1 MMNEEKMRIL
11 EMLQDGKINAEETEK
26 LLAAL
31 GEEESGQTGALQLKN
46 RERTEKSDSKEG
58 NKRHLRII
66 VNETGKEKVNMS
78 LPLGI
83 AKSILNFVPQ
93 SAKDK
98 MAAKDIDL
106 NALTKTIDDLS
117 EEKEILRVDDEG
129 ETVIIRVE

>member
-1 MMNEEKMRIL
+1 MNEEKMRIL

-31 GEEESGQTGALQLKN
+31 GEEESGSSKAVQLQK
-46 RERTEKSDSKEG
+46 RESAGGSNSKEG

-66 VNETGKEKVNMS
+66 VNEAGKEKVNMS

-83 AKSILNFVPQ
+83 AKSLLNFVPQ
-93 SAKDK
+93 SARDK
-98 MAAKDIDL
+98 MAEKDIDL

-117 EEKEILRVDDEG
+117 EEKEILRVEDEG

>member
-1 MMNEEKMRIL
+1 MNEEKMRIL

-31 GEEESGQTGALQLKN
+31 AAEESGNSKAVNLQSRSDKGK
-46 RERTEKSDSKEG
+46 ETDEK
-58 NKRHLRII
+58 KRHLRII
-66 VNETGKEKVNMS
+66 VNEAGKEKVNMS

-83 AKSILNFVPQ
+83 AKTLLNFVPQ

-98 MAAKDIDL
+98 MAEKDIDL
-106 NALTKTIDDLS
+106 NALTKTIDDLA
-117 EEKEILRVDDEG
+117 EEKEILRVDDEN

>member
-1 MMNEEKMRIL
+1 MNEEKMRIL

-31 GEEESGQTGALQLKN
+31 GEEESGQSKAVQLKN
-46 RERTEKSDSKEG
+46 RETEGESNFKGGK
-58 NKRHLRII
+58 KRHLRII
-66 VNETGKEKVNMS
+66 VNEGGKDKVNMS
-78 LPLGI
+78 LPLGV
-83 AKSILNFVPQ
+83 AKSLLNFVPQ

-98 MAAKDIDL
+98 MAEKDIDL

-117 EEKEILRVDDEG
+117 EEKEILRVDDEN

>member
-11 EMLQDGKINAEETEK
+11 EMLQDGKITAEETEK
-26 LLAAL
+26 LLTAL
-31 GEEESGQTGALQLKN
+31 GEDELVSSNVVQKN
-46 RERTEKSDSKEG
+46 DREEKSKE

-66 VNETGKEKVNMS
+66 VNEDGKEKVNLA

-83 AKSILNFVPQ
+83 AKSLLNFVPQ

-98 MAAKDIDL
+98 MAEKDIDL
-106 NALTKTIDDLS
+106 NVLSKTLDDLS
-117 EEKEILRVDDEG
+117 EEKEILRVEDEN

>member
-1 MMNEEKMRIL
+1 MSEEKMRIL

-31 GEEESGQTGALQLKN
+31 GEESAQAKAVQLDSRNDEGK
-46 RERTEKSDSKEG
+46 EQGEK
-58 NKRHLRII
+58 KRHLRII
-66 VNETGKEKVNMS
+66 VNEAGKEKVNMS

-83 AKSILNFVPQ
+83 AKTLLNFVPQ

-98 MAAKDIDL
+98 MAEKDIDL

-117 EEKEILRVDDEG
+117 EEKEILRVEDEG

>member
-1 MMNEEKMRIL
+1 MNEEKMRIL

-31 GEEESGQTGALQLKN
+31 GEEESGSLKSVQLKN
-46 RERTEKSDSKEG
+46 RESAGNSDSETGSK
-58 NKRHLRII
+58 KHLRII
-66 VNETGKEKVNMS
+66 VNEDGKEQVNIS

-83 AKSILNFVPQ
+83 AKSLLNFVPQ
-93 SAKDK
+93 SAKEKIAD
-98 MAAKDIDL
+98 KDIDL
-106 NALTKTIDDLS
+106 NALIKTIDDLS

>member
-1 MMNEEKMRIL
+1 MNQEKMRIL

-31 GEEESGQTGALQLKN
+31 GEEESGSSKAVPVKN
-46 RERTEKSDSKEG
+46 KQQSGSSGSEAG
-58 NKRHLRII
+58 NKKHLRII
-66 VNETGKEKVNMS
+66 VNEDGKEKVNIS

-83 AKSILNFVPQ
+83 AKSLLNFVPQ
-93 SAKDK
+93 SAKEKIADQ
-98 MAAKDIDL
+98 DIDL
-106 NALTKTIDDLS
+106 DALIKTIDDLS

>member
-1 MMNEEKMRIL
+1 MMKEEKMRIL

-31 GEEESGQTGALQLKN
+31 GEEESGQSTAVQLKSRN
-46 RERTEKSDSKEG
+46 EG
-58 NKRHLRII
+58 AIGQAGKKRHLRII
-66 VNETGKEKVNMS
+66 VNEAGKDKVNMS

-83 AKSILNFVPQ
+83 AKSLLNFVPQ

-106 NALTKTIDDLS
+106 DSLTKTIDDLS
-117 EEKEILRVDDEG
+117 EEKEILRVDDEN

>member
-1 MMNEEKMRIL
+1 MSEEKMRIL

-31 GEEESGQTGALQLKN
+31 GEEESSVLEVQKLGDQNRSASGQ
-46 RERTEKSDSKEG
+46 KSK
-58 NKRHLRII
+58 KHLRII
-66 VNETGKEKVNMS
+66 VNEGGREKVNMS
-78 LPLGI
+78 VPIGI
-83 AKSILNFVPQ
+83 AKSLLNFVPQ

-106 NALTKTIDDLS
+106 NALTKTLADLS
-117 EEKEILRVDDEG
+117 EEKEILRVEDEG

>member
-1 MMNEEKMRIL
+1 MNEEKMRIL
-11 EMLQDGKINAEETEK
+11 EMLQEGKINAEETEK
-26 LLAAL
+26 LLTAL
-31 GEEESGQTGALQLKN
+31 GEEESTRSEALQFRNKEESTSSN
-46 RERTEKSDSKEG
+46 SQTEV
-58 NKRHLRII
+58 KRHLRII
-66 VNETGKEKVNMS
+66 INEAGKEKVNMS

-83 AKSILNFVPQ
+83 AKTLLNFVPQ

-117 EEKEILRVDDEG
+117 EEKEILRVEDEG

>member
-1 MMNEEKMRIL
+1 MNEEKMRIL

-31 GEEESGQTGALQLKN
+31 GEEESGQAGALQLKN
-46 RERTEKSDSKEG
+46 RERSENTNSKEG
-58 NKRHLRII
+58 KKRHLRII
-66 VNETGKEKVNMS
+66 VNEDGKEKVNMS

-83 AKSILNFVPQ
+83 AKSLLNFVPQ

-98 MAAKDIDL
+98 MAEKDIDL

-117 EEKEILRVDDEG
+117 EEKEILRVDDEN

>member
-31 GEEESGQTGALQLKN
+31 GEKESGSSKAVQLKN
-46 RERTEKSDSKEG
+46 RESGGASNSEG
-58 NKRHLRII
+58 NNKKHLRII
-66 VNETGKEKVNMS
+66 VNEEGKEKVNIS

-83 AKSILNFVPQ
+83 AKSLLNFVPQ
-93 SAKDK
+93 SAKEKIADQ
-98 MAAKDIDL
+98 DIDL
-106 NALTKTIDDLS
+106 DALIKTIDDLS

>member
-11 EMLQDGKINAEETEK
+11 EMLQDGKINAEDTEK

-31 GEEESGQTGALQLKN
+31 GEEESGQVGALQLKN
-46 RERTEKSDSKEG
+46 REKTESTNSKEG
-58 NKRHLRII
+58 KKRHLRII
-66 VNETGKEKVNMS
+66 VNEAGKEKVNMS

-83 AKSILNFVPQ
+83 AKSLLNFVPQ

-98 MAAKDIDL
+98 MAEKDIDL

-117 EEKEILRVDDEG
+117 EEEILRVDDEN